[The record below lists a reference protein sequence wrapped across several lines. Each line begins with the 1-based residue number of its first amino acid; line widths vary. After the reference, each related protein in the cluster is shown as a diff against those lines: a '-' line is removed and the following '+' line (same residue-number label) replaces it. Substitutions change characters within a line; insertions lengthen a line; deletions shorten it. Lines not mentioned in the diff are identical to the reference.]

1 MIKDSSKRKTMIL
14 AINSNGISHH
24 KFLNGSSNTNEFII
38 FLNELQLK
46 NITQKYILM
55 DNVSFHHSKQVCL
68 LLKELNLQP
77 IYTSPYSPE
86 WNPAEMFFSLYK
98 RIHRSMNNIKMNI
111 DNYFQEIIKKFPND
125 VYMKWYIHVFE
136 NIKNNHHI

>member
-1 MIKDSSKRKTMIL
+1 MYKGWSIKGNRLRVPMIKDSSKRKTMIL

-68 LLKELNLQP
+68 LLKELN
-77 IYTSPYSPE
+77 
-86 WNPAEMFFSLYK
+86 FF
-98 RIHRSMNNIKMNI
+98 R
-111 DNYFQEIIKKFPND
+111 
-125 VYMKWYIHVFE
+125 
-136 NIKNNHHI
+136 